1 MLNWDLVKRLA
12 KEKNQSRNHY
22 PPQGNPTSKPP
33 APPPPPHPHPYSL
46 TDYAPSSST
55 KQKVDENIGNNNI
68 TYKSCYYSF
77 IALPSKGLYFSH
89 VGISN

>member
-12 KEKNQSRNHY
+12 KEKNKSRSRY
-22 PPQGNPTSKPP
+22 PPQRNPTSKPP
-33 APPPPPHPHPYSL
+33 APPPPHPHPYSL

-55 KQKVDENIGNNNI
+55 KQKVEENIGNNNI

-77 IALPSKGLYFSH
+77 ILLPSKGLYFSH